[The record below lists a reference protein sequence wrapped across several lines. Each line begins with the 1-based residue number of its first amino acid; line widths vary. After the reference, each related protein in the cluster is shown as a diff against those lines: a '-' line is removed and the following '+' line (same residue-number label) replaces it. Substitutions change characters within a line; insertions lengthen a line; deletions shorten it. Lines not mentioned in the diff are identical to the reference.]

1 MAPRGTGVA
10 PFRVMSHPAP
20 ALMTASALPTTTQP
34 ADAGAARPE
43 WLPLAVAGAAFAVLF
58 AKPAAWLASDWWSNP
73 EAGHGLLLAP
83 LAIWMA
89 YKAGIREGARPNLGL
104 GLAMLVVAVI
114 IRYASGLAAE
124 QFTLKGSMLLAGAGL
139 VVTQWGWRQLVHWW
153 LSVSLLA
160 LAVPIPDMILNT
172 VALPLQFKASAI
184 GAALLRW
191 REIPVLLSGNVIK
204 VPGHDLF
211 VAEACSGLR
220 SLTAL
225 ISIAVLAG
233 GVGLRFAWTRVA
245 LVAVAIPVAVLI
257 NGVRIFLTGFLVL
270 FVGPEAADGFMHTT
284 EGWAMFVISL
294 AILGAISWVFAR
306 VEDRVRPLP
315 ESEEAEAFAD
325 DAAEVPA

>member
-1 MAPRGTGVA
+1 MTATALPASLTSDQTAPR
-10 PFRVMSHPAP
+10 PS
-20 ALMTASALPTTTQP
+20 
-34 ADAGAARPE
+34 
-43 WLPLAVAGAAFAVLF
+43 WLPLAVAGVAFAFLF
-58 AKPAAWLASDWWSNP
+58 ARPAAWLATDWWSNP

-83 LAIWMA
+83 LAIYLAW
-89 YKAGIREGARPNLGL
+89 KDGIREDATPNLRL
-104 GLAMLVVAVI
+104 GITMLVIAVVV
-114 IRYASGLAAE
+114 RYASGLAAE

-139 VVTQWGWRQLVHWW
+139 VVSQWGGRQLLRWW
-153 LSVSLLA
+153 LPATLLA

-191 REIPVLLSGNVIK
+191 REIPVLLAGNVIR

-233 GVGLRFAWTRVA
+233 GLGLRFPVTRVA
-245 LVAVAIPVAVLI
+245 LVAIAIPVAVLI

-270 FVGPEAADGFMHTT
+270 FVGPEVADGFMHTT

-294 AILGAISWVFAR
+294 TILGAISWVFAL
-306 VEDRVRPLP
+306 VEDRIRPQP
-315 ESEEAEAFAD
+315 RPAGD
-325 DAAEVPA
+325 DADVDDGDDATAGDGAVMPA